1 MEQIIGAY
9 KEFLVIER
17 KALEEIEQSAKHKLD
32 NHKDK
37 PLSESTIEAKA
48 VLDIIN
54 WIKEKNIYNQDFK
67 IKG

>member
-1 MEQIIGAY
+1 MKQIIGAY

-17 KALEEIEQSAKHKLD
+17 KALEEIEQNAKQKLD

-48 VLDIIN
+48 VLDTIN
-54 WIKEKNIYNQDFK
+54 WIKENNIYNQDFK

>member
-17 KALEEIEQSAKHKLD
+17 KALEEIEQNAKHKLD

-37 PLSESTIEAKA
+37 PLCESTIEAKA